1 MLIVQKSFFET
12 DRDPFLKDI
21 ARTVWKRAWVVV
33 LTALVFVGVAVGVG
47 LSQEPVYEASAEILV
62 AQTED
67 SNRTSSLGS
76 DIQGLQ
82 QATQTVAAAVSSR
95 PVMDDVIQQQGLEAA
110 PETLLNNTDVKQ
122 VQATQFVG
130 VTYSDPDPV
139 EAQKVANS
147 ISDVAAKRISESSAE
162 ASGIRA
168 TIWEYAEA
176 PGTPA
181 GPDPIRNA
189 ILALGLGLMLG
200 VGLTFLLE
208 YLDDSWRS
216 QEEVEQISGVPNF
229 GIIPNFDSVKRIG

>member
-1 MLIVQKSFFET
+1 MQKSFFET

-21 ARTVWKRAWVVV
+21 VRTVWKRAWIVV
-33 LTALVFVGVAVGVG
+33 LTAVVFAGAALGFG
-47 LSQEPVYEASAEILV
+47 LSQEPVYNASSELLV
-62 AQTED
+62 AQTKD
-67 SNRTSSLGS
+67 SGRNSSLGS

-82 QATQTVAAAVSSR
+82 QATQTVAVAVSSR
-95 PVMDDVIQQQGLEAA
+95 PVMDDVIRQQGLEAS
-110 PETLLNNTDVKQ
+110 PETLLSNTSVKQ

-130 VTYSDPDPV
+130 VTYSASDP
-139 EAQKVANS
+139 EKAQKIANA
-147 ISDVAAKRISESSAE
+147 ISDVAAKRISESSAG

-168 TIWEYAEA
+168 TVWEYAEA
-176 PGTPA
+176 PGSPA
-181 GPDPIRNA
+181 GPGPARDA

-229 GIIPNFDSVKRIG
+229 GIIPNFDSVKKA